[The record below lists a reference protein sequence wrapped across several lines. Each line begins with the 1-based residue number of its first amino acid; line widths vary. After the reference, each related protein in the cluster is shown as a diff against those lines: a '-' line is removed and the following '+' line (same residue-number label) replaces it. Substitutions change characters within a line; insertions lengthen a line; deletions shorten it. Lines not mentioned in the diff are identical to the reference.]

1 MATATRSKGGPL
13 IGKEELDLV
22 PGRVENDYWQQAL
35 KELGLVDEFDHP
47 KRIPPARFEEV
58 LARRNEIKAAAKK
71 KGGSRRRR
79 TRRGRK
85 TRSTRRR

>member
-1 MATATRSKGGPL
+1 MPHNTRSKRGPL
-13 IGKEELDLV
+13 IDRKELDLV
-22 PGRVENDYWQQAL
+22 KGRIENDYWQKAMDFYGL
-35 KELGLVDEFDHP
+35 KG
-47 KRIPPARFEEV
+47 RIPPNDLDKVEAKKEEF
-58 LARRNEIKAAAKK
+58 KAAAKKK